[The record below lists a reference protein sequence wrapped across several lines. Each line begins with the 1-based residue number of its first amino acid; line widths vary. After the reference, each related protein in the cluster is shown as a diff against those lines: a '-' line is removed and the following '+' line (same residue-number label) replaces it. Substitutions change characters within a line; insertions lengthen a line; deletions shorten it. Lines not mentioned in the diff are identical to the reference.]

1 MSARQATSRRAFTEL
16 LDPEFIAR
24 LDGLDVLSRK
34 IFQGKL
40 QGERRSKRR
49 GRSVEFADHRRYV
62 PGDDLRFVDWNIFG
76 RLDKFFLKLFLAE
89 EDLTVHVLLDVSASM
104 EQGDPPKVQTGR
116 KLAAALAYVGLVN
129 NNRVTLSTFDDGV
142 RAQMAN
148 MRGRGYLH
156 RMAELLLTSRP
167 DGVSRFARACRQVA
181 AARVGSG
188 IMLVLSDFLFK
199 EGYAEGLRR
208 LVSRQYDLYAIQVL
222 SPQEIAPEI
231 SGDLKLVDVEDAD
244 AAEITVSAALLDYYK
259 RNLSA
264 YCNEL
269 KQFCTRRGATHVLTS
284 SADSVEDLMLKYL
297 RRRGLLG

>member
-1 MSARQATSRRAFTEL
+1 
-16 LDPEFIAR
+16 
-24 LDGLDVLSRK
+24 
-34 IFQGKL
+34 
-40 QGERRSKRR
+40 
-49 GRSVEFADHRRYV
+49 VEFADHRRYV

-104 EQGDPPKVQTGR
+104 GGGDPPKEQTVR
-116 KLAAALAYVGLVN
+116 KLAAALAYVALVN
-129 NNRVTLSTFDDGV
+129 NNRVTLSTFGDGV
-142 RAQMAN
+142 QSQLAN
-148 MRGRGYLH
+148 MRGRRYLP
-156 RMAELLLTSRP
+156 RMAELLLTAKSE
-167 DGVSRFARACRQVA
+167 GFSHFAKACRQVA
-181 AARVGSG
+181 AARTGSG

-208 LVSRQYDLYAIQVL
+208 LVSRQYDLYALQVL
-222 SPQEIAPEI
+222 SPQEIAPDLR
-231 SGDLKLVDVEDAD
+231 GDLKLVDVEDDD

-269 KQFCTRRGATHVLTS
+269 KEFCARRGATHVLSS